1 MDNTGQRGAIANMLY
16 ITSVTIDA
24 LILVR
29 NRQAKQPATV
39 DCVYTSDRVIL
50 APSVE
55 SLYEQHRLRNMM

>member
-1 MDNTGQRGAIANMLY
+1 MLHIA
-16 ITSVTIDA
+16 SATIDA

-29 NRQAKQPATV
+29 NRQAKQLATV